1 LRVQKFLAEKT
12 GIGRRKI
19 EAFVL
24 EGRVFVN
31 GHCVSL
37 GAQVHHGDTVRFL
50 DMHYEVAAYH
60 PANALPLLLLYH
72 KPVGQLSA
80 RFDAS
85 NRPCVFDFLP
95 ACGNGRWVNVG
106 RLDIDTSGLLLFTND
121 GNLAHKLM
129 HPSFQA
135 KRVYHVR
142 VFPRVSHEHIKQL
155 QQGVV
160 LEDGACRF
168 DRVQCLQRRAPVS
181 AQNVWYHVEVRSG
194 RYRMVRR
201 MWESLGYR
209 VSALKRVAYAEVAL
223 PKILPESNY
232 RYADQNI
239 IQTLMDSLRK

>member
-1 LRVQKFLAEKT
+1 M
-12 GIGRRKI
+12 
-19 EAFVL
+19 
-24 EGRVFVN
+24 FVN
-31 GHCVSL
+31 GRCVSL
-37 GAQVHHGDTVRFL
+37 GTQVHQGDTVRFL
-50 DMHYEVAAYH
+50 DRHYEVAHH
-60 PANALPLLLLYH
+60 PTNALPLLLLYH

-85 NRPCVFDFLP
+85 KRPCVFDFLP
-95 ACGNGRWVNVG
+95 PCDSGRWVNIG

-142 VFPRVSHEHIKQL
+142 VFPRVSSEHIKQL

-168 DRVQCLQRRAPVS
+168 ERVHSLEQRSPVS
-181 AQNVWYHVEVRSG
+181 AQNSWYHVEVRSG

-209 VSALKRVAYAEVAL
+209 VSALKRVAYAGIAL
-223 PKILPESNY
+223 PKTLKEACFQ
-232 RYADQNI
+232 YAKRRTIDVLQGSVRNP
-239 IQTLMDSLRK
+239 SVR